1 MFYRQQQGV
10 RVPARTAA
18 SGQLLIIRKDGDRP
32 ILKSTVKTCAVAERA
47 ALAVAVA
54 AAAVQNPSFPA
65 QRRVGASY
73 SMSAQLSTHTAKHN

>member
-47 ALAVAVA
+47 ALAVA
-54 AAAVQNPSFPA
+54 AVQNPSFPA